1 MTNILEELKEIMKD
15 DNEHNVELNLD
26 FTGLTVYLDLATEDN
41 CTEMYMIPIKYDV
54 LEDCIHIPYR
64 EFVEKYDESADIGTT
79 YEEVKLIQKIMNWMN
94 THKSIISEICL
105 WTDCERR
112 NQRHFFTLYINYLI
126 FKSLKNPNI

>member
-112 NQRHFFTLYINYLI
+112 N
-126 FKSLKNPNI
+126 